1 MAVEECPKCPKGL
14 PPWLA
19 TFADLMSLLMCF
31 FVLLLSFATI
41 DAVKFKKMAESMK
54 DAFGVQREIP
64 ASEIVMGV
72 SVIKREFSPT
82 IAEES
87 IVEQVKQQTT
97 ETQKEYLEMKDGKSA
112 QGELQKDG
120 MSVEELQ
127 KQQLEQEIEKQRLQ
141 QELEKQ
147 QLEQELQKKLEAEA
161 QEQVEA
167 LQAALNEEIEV
178 GQVTVE
184 REGSK
189 VIIRIQEKGSFKSGS
204 ASLDPEFFEVMDKIT
219 AVLQE
224 HTGKIVVAG
233 HTDNIPIRTG
243 RFRSNWELSSARAVT
258 VLHAMLRNP
267 QIQEERVLV
276 EGHADT
282 QPVVPN
288 DTRENRA
295 KNRRVELIVIKGD
308 AEDQITNKSVV
319 DDAP

>member
-1 MAVEECPKCPKGL
+1 MAAEDCPKCPKGL
-14 PPWLA
+14 PPWLS
-19 TFADLMSLLMCF
+19 TFADLMALLMCF

-64 ASEIVMGV
+64 AAEIVMGV

-87 IVEQVKQQTT
+87 VVEQVKQQTT

-112 QGELQKDG
+112 EGELQKDG
-120 MSVEELQ
+120 VSVEELQ
-127 KQQLEQEIEKQRLQ
+127 KQQQQLQQLEQD
-141 QELEKQ
+141 LEKQ
-147 QLEQELQKKLEAEA
+147 QLEQELQKKLEEEA
-161 QEQVEA
+161 QQQVEE
-167 LQAALNEEIEV
+167 LQAALGEQIEA

-189 VIIRIQEKGSFKSGS
+189 VIIRIQEKGSFNSGS

-219 AVLQE
+219 AVLQS
-224 HTGKIVVAG
+224 HSGKIVVAG

-267 QIQEERVLV
+267 QIEEERVLV

-295 KNRRVELIVIKGD
+295 KNRRVELIVIKGE
-308 AEDQITNKSVV
+308 AQDQESVTSV
-319 DDAP
+319 LEQDAP

>member
-1 MAVEECPKCPKGL
+1 MAAAEECPKCTKGL
-14 PPWLA
+14 PAWLA

-64 ASEIVMGV
+64 AAEIVMGV

-97 ETQKEYLEMKDGKSA
+97 ETQKEHLEMKDPKST
-112 QGELQKDG
+112 GEQDDKGG
-120 MSVEELQ
+120 MTPEQLEKERLELE
-127 KQQLEQEIEKQRLQ
+127 KEQLEQQLQ
-141 QELEKQ
+141 QQ
-147 QLEQELQKKLEAEA
+147 LEAEA
-161 QEQVEA
+161 QQQVEE
-167 LQAALNEEIEV
+167 LRAALDQEIDA

-184 REGSK
+184 REGTK

-219 AVLQE
+219 AVLQDKS
-224 HTGKIVVAG
+224 GKIIVAG
-233 HTDNIPIRTG
+233 HSDNIPIRTG

-267 QIQEERVLV
+267 NIDEERVLV

-282 QPVVPN
+282 QPLVDN
-288 DTRENRA
+288 DSAESRA
-295 KNRRVELIVIKGD
+295 KNRRVELIVIKGEAQD
-308 AEDQITNKSVV
+308 LESTESVI
-319 DDAP
+319 DTEIPPQ